1 MTLRVFSLLLS
12 LAGVL
17 AGSPPALMGQSLAGS
32 VVGRVVDPTGLPVA
46 EAQVRIRS
54 DSTNREYN
62 STTDQSG
69 YYSITG
75 LAPGLYQLRIAAPG
89 FSTLVDPRIDVT
101 VSQEV
106 RADAKLAI
114 GRTEETVIVEASHEA
129 LETENGERGDAIH
142 EREIR
147 DLPLNGRNYLSLALL
162 VPGVVPAAAG
172 QNPHNINGSRPDHVA
187 YLLEG
192 LPNSRRRD
200 HEQVVLPS
208 LEAVQEFKLLT
219 GAYAPEYGRMEGV
232 LSVAL
237 RSGGNQFHGSV
248 FEFLRND
255 ALDARGFFDRQTP
268 SLRRNQFGALL
279 EGPIRRDST
288 FFLASYEGLRERQ
301 SRTRLSRV
309 PTLAERAG
317 QFAAPLRDPLTRAAF
332 PGNRIPAERIDPVAA
347 ALLAYVPEPNRA
359 GAFNFDAA
367 EVLSAD
373 TDALTLRID
382 HRLGEKDSFSARA
395 ILDRRSGADP
405 FRSTTL
411 PGFGSES
418 RRQGQQWGITHTR
431 IFSPTLLN
439 EFRAGFGRLTF
450 QETSVNA
457 GASLAAEAGIGG
469 VAAGSGLSNII
480 VAGFSQFGDSV
491 ALPSDWTANSFPL
504 ADTLA
509 WTKGRHLFK
518 FGAEYER
525 SQYFELFGAF
535 TMGQFSFINGF
546 TGNAFGDFLL
556 GLPAQALRQLGTNK
570 AYLLSGAFGA
580 FAQDSWQATPRLTLT
595 YGFRYD
601 RVEPPVEKYDRWANF
616 LPELGRSIYVGD
628 PDYPRSLM
636 RTENLNFSP
645 RLGFAWQ
652 FGAESLTVVRGGYGI
667 FYGNDFQFQV
677 YQALGAT
684 AYPFTQLQL
693 IQATAAAPLALSDAF
708 AADSALDLGSLSP
721 NGWSYDNQSP
731 YTQNW
736 NLTVGRQIT
745 ESTIVEAA
753 YVGSVS
759 THQSAALNVNQWIR
773 SAQGVTRPYP
783 GLGRVIVFEPGASA
797 AYHALQTTLRRT
809 ISNGLSMRAAFTWSK
824 AIDSVSFGSAARQP
838 QNSRDLR
845 AERGRADFDRRAVW
859 TSDVIYDLPIGR
871 TRAFSSLPNWLNAAV
886 GDWRLSVITQASSGV
901 PFTPTQIGN
910 SQQGAPTRPDRI
922 AVGEAATPSV
932 DRWFDPSAFSVV
944 PLDAFRY
951 GNSGRNILSAPGY
964 LNFDAAIEKDVIVG
978 EGRSLQLRG
987 EFFNAL
993 NRANFGPPAAAVDQP
1008 TAGII
1013 SSAASGRQVQL
1024 GLKFLF

>member
-1 MTLRVFSLLLS
+1 M
-12 LAGVL
+12 
-17 AGSPPALMGQSLAGS
+17 
-32 VVGRVVDPTGLPVA
+32 VGRVIDPTGLPA
-46 EAQVRIRS
+46 ANAQVRAISR
-54 DSTNREYN
+54 STNREYRAA
-62 STTDQSG
+62 TDQSG
-69 YYSITG
+69 FYSITG
-75 LAPGLYQLRIAAPG
+75 IVPGIYELRIGLPG
-89 FSTLVDPRIDVT
+89 FSTLVDPQIDLAVT
-101 VSQEV
+101 QEV
-106 RADAKLAI
+106 RADAKLQI
-114 GRTEETVIVEASHEA
+114 GSIEETVIVEASRET
-129 LETENGERGDAIH
+129 LDTENGERGDAIY

-219 GAYAPEYGRMEGV
+219 DAYAPEYGRMEGV

-237 RSGGNQFHGSV
+237 RSGGNQLHGSV

-268 SLRRNQFGALL
+268 SLKRNQFGALL
-279 EGPIRRDST
+279 GGPIRRDST

-301 SRTRLSRV
+301 SQTQLSRV
-309 PTLAERAG
+309 ANLTERGG

-332 PGNRIPAERIDPVAA
+332 PNHLIPAERIDPVTA
-347 ALLAYVPEPNRA
+347 ALLGYVPEPNRA

-367 EVLSAD
+367 EVLSTD
-373 TDALTLRID
+373 TDALTLRFD
-382 HRLGEKDSFSARA
+382 HRFGDKNSLSARA
-395 ILDRRSGADP
+395 IWDRRSGADP

-418 RRQGQQWGITHTR
+418 RRRGRQWGVTHTR
-431 IFSPTLLN
+431 IFSANLLN
-439 EFRAGFGRLTF
+439 EARAGFGRLTF
-450 QETSVNA
+450 QETSVNS
-457 GASLAAEAGIGG
+457 GTSLAAAAGIAG
-469 VAAGSGLSNII
+469 AAPGSGLSNIVI
-480 VAGFSQFGDSV
+480 AGYSSFGDSV
-491 ALPSDWTANSFPL
+491 ALPSDWTTNSFPL
-504 ADTLA
+504 ADTLT
-509 WTKGRHLFK
+509 WTKGRHLLK

-525 SQYFELFGAF
+525 SQYFELFGAY

-556 GLPAQALRQLGTNK
+556 GLPAQAQRQVGTNK
-570 AYLLSGAFGA
+570 AYLLSDTFGA

-595 YGFRYD
+595 FGVRYD
-601 RVEPPVEKYDRWANF
+601 RIEPPVEKYDRWANF
-616 LPELGRSIYVGD
+616 LPELGRSIYAGD
-628 PDYPRSLM
+628 AGYPRSLM
-636 RTENLNFSP
+636 RTENFNFSP
-645 RLGFAWQ
+645 RLGFAWH
-652 FGAESLTVVRGGYGI
+652 FGGESLTVVRGGYGI
-667 FYGNDFQFQV
+667 FYGNDFQFQA

-693 IQATAAAPLALSDAF
+693 VQATAAAPLALSDAF
-708 AADSALDLGSLSP
+708 AANPALDLGSLSP
-721 NGWSYDNQSP
+721 NGWSYDNRSP

-745 ESTIVEAA
+745 GSTIVEAA
-753 YVGSVS
+753 YVGAVS
-759 THQSAALNVNQWIR
+759 THQSAALNVNQWMR

-797 AYHALQTTLRRT
+797 AYHALQTALRRT
-809 ISNGLSMRAAFTWSK
+809 FSHGLSMRAAFTWSK

-871 TRAFSSLPNWLNAAV
+871 TRALSSLPRWLNAAV
-886 GDWRLSVITQASSGV
+886 GDWRLSVITQAYSGA
-901 PFTPTQIGN
+901 PFTPAQVGN
-910 SQQGAPTRPDRI
+910 SQQGAPTRPDRV
-922 AVGEAATPSV
+922 ASGEAAAPSV
-932 DRWFDPSAFSVV
+932 ERWFDPSAFSVV

-964 LNFDAAIEKDVIVG
+964 LNFDAAVEKELVVG
-978 EGRSLQLRG
+978 EGRTLQLRG

-1008 TAGII
+1008 TAGVI

>member
-1 MTLRVFSLLLS
+1 MFWLFALLASILM
-12 LAGVL
+12 GF
-17 AGSPPALMGQSLAGS
+17 PPSTVGQSLTGS
-32 VVGRVVDPTGLPVA
+32 IVGRVTDPTDLPVA
-46 EAQVRIRS
+46 EATVSVRSRS
-54 DSTNREYN
+54 TSRVYR
-62 STTDQSG
+62 STTDQRG
-69 YYSITG
+69 NYSISG
-75 LAPGLYQLRIAAPG
+75 LAPGIYELHIELRG
-89 FSTLVDPRIDVT
+89 FLTLVDPEVGVT

-106 RADAKLAI
+106 RADAKLRI
-114 GRTEETVIVEASHEA
+114 GRTEETVTVEASHEA
-129 LETENGERGDAIH
+129 LVTENGERGDAIY

-219 GAYAPEYGRMEGV
+219 DAYAPEYGRMEGV

-237 RSGGNQFHGSV
+237 RSGGSQLHGAA

-268 SLRRNQFGALL
+268 SLKRNQFGALL
-279 EGPIRRDST
+279 GGPIRRDST
-288 FFLASYEGLRERQ
+288 FFLASYEGLRERRSLTQ
-301 SRTRLSRV
+301 LSRV
-309 PTLAERAG
+309 PTAAERAG
-317 QFAAPLRDPLTRAAF
+317 QFAVPLRDPQTRAAF
-332 PGNRIPAERIDPVAA
+332 PNNRIPAERIDPVAT
-347 ALLAYVPEPNRA
+347 ALLGYVPEPNRA
-359 GAFNFDAA
+359 GAFNFDTA

-373 TDALTLRID
+373 TDALTLRLD
-382 HRLGEKDSFSARA
+382 HHFGGKDSFSARA
-395 ILDRRSGADP
+395 IWDRRSGADP

-418 RRQGQQWGITHTR
+418 RRRGQQWGITYTR
-431 IFSPTLLN
+431 IFSPNLMN
-439 EFRAGFGRLTF
+439 EARAGFSRLTF

-457 GASLAAEAGIGG
+457 GASLAAEAGIAG
-469 VAAGSGLSNII
+469 VAAGAGLSNIVI
-480 VAGFSQFGDSV
+480 AGFSPFGDSV
-491 ALPSDWTANSFPL
+491 ALPSDWTTNSFPL
-504 ADTLA
+504 ADTLT
-509 WTKGRHLFK
+509 WTKGRHLMK
-518 FGAEYER
+518 FGADYER

-546 TGNAFGDFLL
+546 TGNSFGDFLL
-556 GLPAQALRQLGTNK
+556 GLPAQAQRQVGTNK
-570 AYLLSGAFGA
+570 AYLFSDTFGA

-595 YGFRYD
+595 FGVRYD
-601 RVEPPVEKYDRWANF
+601 RIAPPVEKYDRWANF
-616 LPELGRSIYVGD
+616 LPELGRSIYAGD
-628 PDYPRSLM
+628 TGYPRSLM
-636 RTENLNFSP
+636 RTENFNFSP
-645 RLGFAWQ
+645 RLGFAWH
-652 FGAESLTVVRGGYGI
+652 FGDDRLTVVRGGYGI
-667 FYGNDFQFQV
+667 FYGNDLQFQM

-693 IQATAAAPLALSDAF
+693 IQATAAAPIALSNAF
-708 AADSALDLGSLSP
+708 AAGSALDLGSLSP
-721 NGWSYDNQSP
+721 NGWSYENPSP

-736 NLTVGRQIT
+736 NLTIGRQVT
-745 ESTIVEAA
+745 GSTTVEAA
-753 YVGSVS
+753 YVGSGS

-773 SAQGVTRPYP
+773 SAQGVSRPYP
-783 GLGRVIVFEPGASA
+783 DLGRVIVFEPGASA
-797 AYHALQTTLRRT
+797 AYHALQAALRRT
-809 ISNGLSMRAAFTWSK
+809 FSNGLSMRAAFTWSK
-824 AIDSVSFGSAARQP
+824 ALDSVSFGSAARQP

-859 TSDVIYDLPIGR
+859 TSNVIYDLPIGR
-871 TRAFSSLPNWLNAAV
+871 TRAFSGLPAWLNAAI
-886 GDWRLSVITQASSGV
+886 GDWRLSLITQAYSGA
-901 PFTPTQIGN
+901 PFTPTQTGN

-922 AVGEAATPSV
+922 TVGEAATPSI

-944 PLDAFRY
+944 PLNAFRY

-964 LNFDAAIEKDVIVG
+964 FNFDAAVEKAFLVG

-993 NRANFGPPAAAVDQP
+993 NHANFGPPAAAVDQP
-1008 TAGII
+1008 TAGVI
-1013 SSAASGRQVQL
+1013 SSASSGRQVQL